1 MFDVVGQWLNAYPEG
16 GLRILSIIG
25 IMLHWGIL
33 QYVLGLP
40 FTAFLALLVY
50 VVKRDSVLGEDS
62 EDTN

>member
-40 FTAFLALLVY
+40 FMAFLALLVY